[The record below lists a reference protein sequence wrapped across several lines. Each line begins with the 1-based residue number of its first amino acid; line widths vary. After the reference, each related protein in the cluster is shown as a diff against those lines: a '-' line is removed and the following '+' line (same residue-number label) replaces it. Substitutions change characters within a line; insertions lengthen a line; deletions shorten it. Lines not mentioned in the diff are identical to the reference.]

1 MNRIKKVSFINHPIL
16 KNLVLDFTGPDG
28 KAVDTVIIAGENG
41 NCKSIILNLLYGVA
55 SGAIDC
61 EADIVLENSS
71 SDNIL
76 LSYRIQDTY
85 IIVDDHDG
93 LKCLPGYDAFIDKYH
108 FSGIY
113 SDVDITFNSKNIQ
126 TVTSLTLD
134 SSSESRR
141 SQSDMPRQIKQL
153 LIDVQALDDAALS
166 EAMRKNPDKTKR
178 ELNVEERMPRFTR
191 AFSRMFSD
199 LSYERID
206 NVNNHKEIIFSKN
219 GIEIPIDD
227 LSSGEKQVVYRG
239 CFLLKDVNAINGAFV
254 FIDEPEISL
263 HPTWQKKIMDYYKG
277 MFVDSNGIQTS
288 QIFAVTHSPFVIHNE
303 SRLNDKVIVIARNAQ
318 GGVMVKDR
326 PEYYKCNSIEV
337 IQDAF
342 AITDFQ
348 SEQSTV
354 YLEGRTDER
363 YFKRAIEV
371 FGFSDTL
378 PFQFK
383 WIGYI
388 DNNGQEVNT
397 GCKSLDAAYKFLVSR
412 NLPVKNFF
420 LKDCDTQS
428 ETKHQ
433 NNAYILSIPLYKS
446 AKSIN
451 KGIENALVLDNI
463 DLKEYY
469 KAKTEIGDY
478 GEQKSIETFDKM
490 RFCQAICEMGD
501 DDLKEVFIHLKE
513 IIEIIVNLYNET

>member
-263 HPTWQKKIMDYYKG
+263 HPTWQKK
-277 MFVDSNGIQTS
+277 
-288 QIFAVTHSPFVIHNE
+288 
-303 SRLNDKVIVIARNAQ
+303 
-318 GGVMVKDR
+318 
-326 PEYYKCNSIEV
+326 
-337 IQDAF
+337 
-342 AITDFQ
+342 
-348 SEQSTV
+348 
-354 YLEGRTDER
+354 
-363 YFKRAIEV
+363 
-371 FGFSDTL
+371 
-378 PFQFK
+378 
-383 WIGYI
+383 
-388 DNNGQEVNT
+388 
-397 GCKSLDAAYKFLVSR
+397 
-412 NLPVKNFF
+412 
-420 LKDCDTQS
+420 
-428 ETKHQ
+428 
-433 NNAYILSIPLYKS
+433 
-446 AKSIN
+446 
-451 KGIENALVLDNI
+451 
-463 DLKEYY
+463 
-469 KAKTEIGDY
+469 
-478 GEQKSIETFDKM
+478 
-490 RFCQAICEMGD
+490 
-501 DDLKEVFIHLKE
+501 
-513 IIEIIVNLYNET
+513 